1 MNDAAKTLRDRSFAF
16 ALRIV
21 KLIDVLDSERRDWTL
36 SRQLL
41 KSGTSIG
48 ANIREARFAQ
58 STADFVSKLS
68 IALKEAEETSY
79 WLELLH
85 GAQRISTADFQFLS
99 ADLNFLIGTLVN
111 TIKTCKSHIAQEL
124 NSSARRAT

>member
-1 MNDAAKTLRDRSFAF
+1 MNDAAKTLRERSFAF

-21 KLIDVLDSERRDWTL
+21 KLVDVLDSECRDWTL

-48 ANIREARFAQ
+48 ANIRESRFAQ
-58 STADFVSKLS
+58 SPADFVSKLS
-68 IALKEAEETSY
+68 IAVKEAEETSY

-85 GAQRISTADFQFLS
+85 GSQRITTADFQSLA

-111 TIKTCKSHIAQEL
+111 TIKTCKGRISQPPP
-124 NSSARRAT
+124 TQGT